1 MVGGDGGSPV
11 MKTGKP
17 RWRDPMQSIID
28 KAAILIEAL
37 PYIRRFANK
46 LIVIKYG
53 GHAMTEESLRESF
66 SVDVVLLKYI
76 GLRPVVVHGGGP
88 QIGNMLSRVGKESHF
103 VDGLRVTD
111 DETMEIVEMVLGGK
125 VNQDI
130 VSLIQ
135 HGGGRAVGLTGKDGG
150 MLRVKRKLVNGKDVG
165 RVGQIV
171 GVDPSAIASATDA
184 GFIPVVAPLGIDDN
198 GLTYNVNAD
207 DAAGAI
213 AGALNAEKLMML
225 TDVTGVVDAKGELI
239 PKLTP
244 DEARARIEE
253 GVIKGGMIPKVE
265 CCLEALNH
273 GVERTH
279 IVDGR
284 TLHAVLLEMFTDVG
298 VGTCLTL

>member
-1 MVGGDGGSPV
+1 
-11 MKTGKP
+11 
-17 RWRDPMQSIID
+17 MQNIID
-28 KAAILIEAL
+28 KAAVLIEAL

-46 LIVIKYG
+46 VIVIKYG
-53 GHAMTEESLRESF
+53 GHAMTEDALRESF

-88 QIGNMLSRVGKESHF
+88 RIGKMLSRVGKESDF
-103 VDGLRVTD
+103 VDGMRVRD

-125 VNQDI
+125 VKQDI

-135 HGGGRAVGLTGKDGG
+135 RGGGRALGLTGKDGG
-150 MLRVKRKLVNGKDVG
+150 MLRVKRKLVNGQDVG

-171 GVDPSAIASATDA
+171 NVDPSAIASATDA
-184 GFIPVVAPLGIDDN
+184 GFIPVVAPLGVDDS

-213 AGALNAEKLMML
+213 ACAIGAEKLMML
-225 TDVTGVVDAKGELI
+225 TDVTGVLDAKGELI

-265 CCLEALNH
+265 CCLSALDH

-284 TLHAVLLEMFTDVG
+284 MLHAVLLEISTDVG